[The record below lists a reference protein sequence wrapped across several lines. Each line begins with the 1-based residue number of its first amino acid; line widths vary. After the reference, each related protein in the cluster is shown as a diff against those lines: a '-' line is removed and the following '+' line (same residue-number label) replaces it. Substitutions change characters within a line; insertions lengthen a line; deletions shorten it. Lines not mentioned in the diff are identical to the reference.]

1 MAGESLLNLFIMVGE
16 HINNRGSVAGG
27 YVAVLVAALV
37 LYIVSCAPDF
47 VWQDS
52 GMIQY
57 RVWHNDIEGKLGLAL
72 SHPLF
77 YVLAI
82 GAKYIPLGE
91 FAYRVNLVS
100 ASAAAVVVA
109 NLYLF
114 LRLWLGKTLPA
125 IIGAVTFAFSHTFWR
140 HGSFAETYTL
150 YVVFFLTGLI
160 MLLQY
165 VRTERLVYLYGLACF
180 NGLAISVHMFAS
192 IPFLCYLVFVLFLL
206 VRKRIRPKHLCLA
219 AVFWFIGAGLY
230 LYLIASAMVQ
240 SGDVLAT
247 LASAAFGGRYKGDVL
262 NFSLGFRIIK
272 ENIMY
277 VILNF
282 PTPNIVLFFVGCY
295 GISKLSPTRS
305 LRNVLLALTILFF
318 LFAFRYTVVDRY
330 AFFIPFYC
338 LASIL
343 VGVGSHFL
351 SVKVRGKGLLYFVLV
366 LAFLPVGVYAA
377 VPSLAKGM
385 GLNMGTRRVIPYR
398 DEYKYFLQPWRTGY
412 HGASQFASEALESV
426 EQSAAI
432 YADGTTVYPLLCVQ
446 QVKAK
451 RIDVRILSDTN
462 LGQSPMLLNESLAAE
477 LVAGPG
483 LYVVS
488 PVKHYCPDFL
498 LEAYDFVESGIL
510 WKVIEKE

>member
-1 MAGESLLNLFIMVGE
+1 MVSE

-27 YVAVLVAALV
+27 YVAVLVAALA

-82 GAKYIPLGE
+82 GAKYIKLGE

-100 ASAAAVVVA
+100 ASAAAVAVA

-114 LRLWLGKTLPA
+114 LRLWLGKSLPA
-125 IIGAVTFAFSHTFWR
+125 VIGAATFAFSHTFWR
-140 HGSFAETYTL
+140 HGSIAETYSL
-150 YVVFFLTGLI
+150 YVVFFLAGLI

-165 VRTERLVYLYGLACF
+165 VRTERVVYLYGLACF
-180 NGLAISVHMFAS
+180 NGLAMSVHMFAS
-192 IPFLCYLVFVLFLL
+192 IPFLCYLVFVVFLL
-206 VRKRIRPKHLCLA
+206 VRKRIRVKHFCIA
-219 AVFWFIGAGLY
+219 AVFWFLGAGLY
-230 LYLIASAMVQ
+230 FYLVFKTMLD
-240 SGDVLAT
+240 SGEVWAT
-247 LASAAFGGRYKGDVL
+247 LASAAFGGRYKGAVL

-272 ENIMY
+272 ENVMY
-277 VILNF
+277 IILNF
-282 PTPNIVLFFVGCY
+282 PTPNFVLFFVGCY
-295 GISKLSPTRS
+295 GISKLSPARS
-305 LRNVLLALTILFF
+305 LRNVLLAVTILFF

-338 LASIL
+338 LASIM

-351 SVKVRGKGLLYFVLV
+351 SVKFGRKGLIYFVLV
-366 LAFLPVGVYAA
+366 LAFLPAGVYAA
-377 VPSLAKGM
+377 APSLAKGM
-385 GLNMGTRRVIPYR
+385 GLNIGTKRDIPYR

-412 HGASQFASEALESV
+412 HGASQFASEALKSV
-426 EQSAAI
+426 EPNAAI
-432 YADGTTVYPLLCVQ
+432 YADSTTVFPLLCVQ
-446 QVKAK
+446 QVKTK
-451 RIDVRILSDTN
+451 HIDVRILSDTN
-462 LGQSPMLLNESLAAE
+462 LGQSSMLLNESLAAE

-498 LEAYDFVESGIL
+498 LDGYDFVEKEVL
-510 WKVIEKE
+510 WKVVERR

>member
-1 MAGESLLNLFIMVGE
+1 MVDE
-16 HINNRGSVAGG
+16 HINNRGSLAGS
-27 YVAVLVAALV
+27 YAAVLVAALV

-47 VWQDS
+47 LWQDS

-82 GAKYIPLGE
+82 GAKYISLGE

-100 ASAAAVVVA
+100 ASAAAVAVA

-114 LRLWLGKTLPA
+114 LRLWLGRTLPA

-140 HGSFAETYTL
+140 HGSIAETYPL
-150 YVVFFLTGLI
+150 YVAFFLAGLI

-165 VRTERLVYLYGLACF
+165 VRTERVVYLYGLAGF
-180 NGLAISVHMFAS
+180 NGLAMSVHMFAS

-206 VRKRIRPKHLCLA
+206 VRKRIRLKHFGIA

-230 LYLIASAMVQ
+230 VYLVARAMVQ
-240 SGDVLAT
+240 SGDVFAT

-262 NFSLGFRIIK
+262 NYSLGFRIIK
-272 ENIMY
+272 ENILY
-277 VILNF
+277 IILNF
-282 PTPNIVLFFVGCY
+282 PTPNFVLFFVGCY
-295 GISKLSPTRS
+295 GISKLSPNRS
-305 LRNVLLALTILFF
+305 FRNVLLALTILFF
-318 LFAFRYTVVDRY
+318 FFAFRYTVVDRY

-351 SVKVRGKGLLYFVLV
+351 SIRIRGKGLMYFVLI
-366 LAFLPVGVYAA
+366 LAFLPAGVYAA
-377 VPSLAKGM
+377 APSLAKAM
-385 GLNMGTRRVIPYR
+385 ELNIGTKRAIPYR

-432 YADGTTVYPLLCVQ
+432 YADSTTVFPLLCVQ
-446 QVKAK
+446 QIKGK
-451 RIDVRILSDTN
+451 RIDVQIFPHSYI
-462 LGQSPMLLNESLAAE
+462 GQSPMLLNESHAAK

-488 PVKHYCPDFL
+488 PLKYYCPDFL
-498 LEAYDFVESGIL
+498 LDGYDFVESGVL
-510 WKVIEKE
+510 WKVVERR

>member
-1 MAGESLLNLFIMVGE
+1 MVSE
-16 HINNRGSVAGG
+16 HINNNRGSVAGS
-27 YVAVLVAALV
+27 YVAVLVAALA

-82 GAKYIPLGE
+82 GAKYITFGE

-100 ASAAAVVVA
+100 AIAAAVAVA

-125 IIGAVTFAFSHTFWR
+125 IIGAVTFGFSHTFWR
-140 HGSFAETYTL
+140 HGSIAETYPL
-150 YVVFFLTGLI
+150 YIAFFLAGLI

-165 VRTERLVYLYGLACF
+165 VRTERVVYLYGLAGF
-180 NGLAISVHMFAS
+180 NGLAMAVHMFAS
-192 IPFLCYLVFVLFLL
+192 IPFVCYAVFVLLLL
-206 VRKRIRPKHLCLA
+206 VRKRIRPRHFGLA

-230 LYLIASAMVQ
+230 VYLVARTMLQ
-240 SGDVLAT
+240 SGDVWAT
-247 LASAAFGGRYKGDVL
+247 LASAAFGGRYKGAVL
-262 NFSLGFRIIK
+262 NLSFGFRIIK
-272 ENIMY
+272 ENILY
-277 VILNF
+277 IILNF
-282 PTPNIVLFFVGCY
+282 PTPNFVLFFVGCY

-305 LRNVLLALTILFF
+305 FRNVLLALTILFF

-338 LASIL
+338 LASIM
-343 VGVGSHFL
+343 VGLGSHFL
-351 SVKVRGKGLLYFVLV
+351 SIRVRHKSLIYFVLV
-366 LAFLPVGVYAA
+366 LAFLPAGVYAA
-377 VPSLAKGM
+377 APSLARRM
-385 GLNMGTRRVIPYR
+385 GLNIGISRDIPYR
-398 DEYKYFLQPWRTGY
+398 DEFKYFLQPWRTGY
-412 HGASQFASEALESV
+412 HGASQFACEALESV
-426 EQSAAI
+426 EPNAAI

-446 QVKAK
+446 QIKTK
-451 RIDVRILSDTN
+451 RMDVQIFSHRYLD
-462 LGQSPMLLNESLAAE
+462 ESSRSLDEFMAAE

-488 PVKHYCPDFL
+488 PVKYYCPDFL
-498 LEAYDFVESGIL
+498 LDGYGFVKKGVL
-510 WKVIEKE
+510 WKVVEKG